1 MQLHN
6 SADNFRIKIKKWGMI
21 FLVAEVSEAIVNQVH
36 KISEMSQKCSN
47 HSGVRKQWQAK
58 IGHLAIAPSPCRVQK
73 KKTKT
78 KKSCGLIFIYSI
90 KMYSVH
96 MKELVTATLAKRKR
110 TKASIMVFSSISKRS
125 EHLR

>member
-6 SADNFRIKIKKWGMI
+6 SADNFRIKIKNWGMI
-21 FLVAEVSEAIVNQVH
+21 FLVGEVSEAIVNQVH

-78 KKSCGLIFIYSI
+78 KLKLWPNFYIQGADDKLGQFFVKGI
-90 KMYSVH
+90 
-96 MKELVTATLAKRKR
+96 
-110 TKASIMVFSSISKRS
+110 
-125 EHLR
+125 